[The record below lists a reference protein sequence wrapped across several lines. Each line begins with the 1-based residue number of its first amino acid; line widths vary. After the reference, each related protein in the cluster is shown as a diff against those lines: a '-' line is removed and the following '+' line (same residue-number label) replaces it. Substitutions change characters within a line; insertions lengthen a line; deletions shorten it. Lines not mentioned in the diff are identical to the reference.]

1 MRELVVPIVP
11 FPTDVGTNA
20 KNGVHP
26 GMLDLLEEPDDVVVP
41 LEVVLQNRQE
51 DAGLFTNTKEFFY
64 WSWDDWCM

>member
-41 LEVVLQNRQE
+41 LEVVLRKIEKIVQDSIQHE
-51 DAGLFTNTKEFFY
+51 GIL
-64 WSWDDWCM
+64 SLGPG